1 MKKLIHK
8 YISLVKRIPERHYW
22 PLFIILS
29 LYFVIPYSEFVVT
42 LGALGYFK
50 FEKAYRKFFAKV
62 ISPLP
67 DVIKYGGSVIFFLV
81 MLDDTLFYAAI
92 ILTALWTN
100 RQIKKESKELQGES
114 SAK

>member
-8 YISLVKRIPERHYW
+8 YLKLAAKIPERHYW

-29 LYFVIPYSEFVVT
+29 LYFIVPYSEFVVT
-42 LGALGYFK
+42 LLAFGYFK
-50 FEKAYRKFFAKV
+50 FEQQYRKVFGKI

-67 DVIKYGGSVIFFLV
+67 DVIKYGASVLFFLV

-92 ILTALWTN
+92 ILGALWTN
-100 RQIKKESKELQGES
+100 KQIKKTKE
-114 SAK
+114 